1 MKLYPLNDVNCFFF
15 FLVILVFVFSKRPP
29 HSKGKGRFK
38 NLPFLFNVPR
48 NDTPM
53 RRQNQARRRPT
64 SPASSS
70 CRCRWV
76 AVIFL
81 SVTEA
86 LMQHLKTLFFTSSCP
101 LWLRRTAIVSQNAG
115 FEIGL
120 HARPS
125 SDPSSLNHPNYKA
138 ATLQD
143 SWPYSCVKTKIQKKE
158 GGKKNFR
165 RASKLFQAPW
175 WLWGKKFSTDG
186 AGGLC
191 SSAEDH
197 IRSRT
202 TLFAF
207 SFFISAS
214 L

>member
-1 MKLYPLNDVNCFFF
+1 
-15 FLVILVFVFSKRPP
+15 
-29 HSKGKGRFK
+29 
-38 NLPFLFNVPR
+38 
-48 NDTPM
+48 M

-76 AVIFL
+76 DVIFL

-125 SDPSSLNHPNYKA
+125 SDPSSLNHPNYKE

-158 GGKKNFR
+158 GEKKISDGHQNS
-165 RASKLFQAPW
+165 SKHPGDFEVRSFPPTALVVCVALLRITCALGPHSLPSPFLSQPACNVGPVNH
-175 WLWGKKFSTDG
+175 
-186 AGGLC
+186 
-191 SSAEDH
+191 SSA
-197 IRSRT
+197 
-202 TLFAF
+202 FVCV
-207 SFFISAS
+207 
-214 L
+214 

>member
-1 MKLYPLNDVNCFFF
+1 MKLYLVNDLIHKHCFF
-15 FLVILVFVFSKRPP
+15 VFPKHLCSQKA
-29 HSKGKGRFK
+29 K
-38 NLPFLFNVPR
+38 
-48 NDTPM
+48 DTPNTFYSFLM
-53 RRQNQARRRPT
+53 LRGIKPSPETKPDQT
-64 SPASSS
+64 SPHIT
-70 CRCRWV
+70 CL
-76 AVIFL
+76 FKL
-81 SVTEA
+81 S
-86 LMQHLKTLFFTSSCP
+86 LQMSWCLFFVRDRGTNAAFEDPVFHQQLPSVAQ
-101 LWLRRTAIVSQNAG
+101 THTGIVSQNAG

-143 SWPYSCVKTKIQKKE
+143 SWPYSYIKNKNTKK
-158 GGKKNFR
+158 GGGNFFR

-175 WLWGKKFSTDG
+175 WLWGKKFSTNG

-197 IRSRT
+197 MRSRT

-207 SFFISAS
+207 SFFISAG